1 MGWWGDTTFGST
13 AGGGGAG
20 SVGAVERV
28 LRWVGGPPSGWRLVR
43 DVALWAVLAALILAE
58 GLLARS
64 DPWWALG
71 PALLALAVAVVL
83 RREQPLVSLA
93 IVGTINAISL
103 TVAMGTTGGVP
114 VAYVPPLVLMSY
126 LAGRRAARVR
136 PFVLLVSVV
145 LAGILVAVTVT
156 GRDSPVSGWVLNWFV
171 LALLSLLF
179 VVLPWFTG
187 RYRAQNDQ
195 LASAGW
201 ERAERIE
208 REQRMVV
215 DQARLRERSRIAEDM
230 HDSVGHELSLIAIR
244 AAALE
249 VDPELSERHRAAAG
263 ELRTAA
269 AQATER
275 LGEIIGVLRG
285 SRTDGVDAPVT
296 PASESVA
303 DLVERAA
310 ASGLEVRL
318 DQHGPAGEVAPLVDR
333 ATHRVVQEALTNAA
347 KHAPGAPVEVRLDH
361 HDDEVLV
368 RVRNG
373 PPARTAGTPVS
384 GGRGLVGLAERVRLA
399 GGRLT
404 SGATA
409 AGGFEVTAT
418 MPREGG
424 TAPETAPEDSSA
436 YELATVRRTARRGL
450 VTGVLA
456 TLGIAAGLGGLALG
470 YYLLASYNSVLR
482 PADYDAIRVGQTR
495 AEVEQRLPVMQMV
508 DPPVEKPVP
517 VPAGARCEFYR
528 SAGPFSITYA
538 YRLCFR
544 DGRLVSKHIVQ
555 TGTVQPSTSPSEGTP

>member
-1 MGWWGDTTFGST
+1 VGLTFGST
-13 AGGGGAG
+13 AGGRAGG
-20 SVGAVERV
+20 SVGTVERV
-28 LRWVGGPPSGWRLVR
+28 LRWLGGRPTGWRLVR
-43 DVALWAVLAALILAE
+43 DVALWAVLAALVLAE
-58 GLLARS
+58 GVLARS

-71 PALLALAVAVVL
+71 PAVVALAVAVLL
-83 RREQPLVSLA
+83 RRDRPLAALA
-93 IVGTINAISL
+93 ITGTINAICL
-103 TVAMGTTGGVP
+103 TVSMGTTGGVP
-114 VAYVPPLVLMSY
+114 VAYIPPLVLMSY
-126 LAGRRAARVR
+126 LAGRRAERAR
-136 PFVLLVSVV
+136 PFVLLVCVV
-145 LAGILVAVTVT
+145 LIGILVAGTMTRRDVPLS
-156 GRDSPVSGWVLNWFV
+156 GRVLTWFM
-171 LALLSLLF
+171 LALLALLF

-187 RYRAQNDQ
+187 RYRSQRDQ

-249 VDPELSERHRAAAG
+249 VDPELSARHRAAAG

-269 AQATER
+269 ALATER

-285 SRTDGVDAPVT
+285 SREASVT

-310 ASGLEVRL
+310 ASGLDVRL

-333 ATHRVVQEALTNAA
+333 AAHRVVQEALTNAA
-347 KHAPGAPVEVRLDH
+347 KYAPGAAVEVRLEH
-361 HDDEVLV
+361 RDDEVLV

-373 PPARTAGTPVS
+373 PPGREAGTPVS
-384 GGRGLVGLAERVRLA
+384 GGRGLAGLAERVRLA

-404 SGATA
+404 SGTTA
-409 AGGFEVTAT
+409 AGGFEVAAT

-424 TAPETAPEDSSA
+424 AAPEPVPADSSA
-436 YELATVRRTARRGL
+436 HERATVRRTARRGL

-456 TLGIAAGLGGLALG
+456 TVGVAAGLGGLALG
-470 YYLLASYNSVLR
+470 YYLFAGYNSVLR
-482 PADYDAIRVGQTR
+482 PADYDAVRVGQTR
-495 AEVEQRLPVMQMV
+495 SEVEPRLPLMQMV
-508 DPPVEKPVP
+508 DAPVEKPVP
-517 VPAGARCEFYR
+517 VPPGARCEFYR
-528 SAGPFSITYA
+528 SAGPFSITHA

-544 DGRLVSKHIVQ
+544 DDRLVSKDVVQ
-555 TGTVQPSTSPSEGTP
+555 TGTVQPSTTPSDGTP